1 MINDALAGKIQLIVT
16 KSVSR
21 FARNTVD
28 SLTTVRQLREKGIE
42 IYFEKENIWTLD
54 SKGELLISIMASI
67 AQEESRSISENVVW
81 GKRKSFADGKV
92 TVPFGRFLGYDRGED
107 GSLVLNEDE
116 AKIVKRIFAMFLQGM
131 TPYGIANRL
140 TAEGIL
146 TPGKKK
152 KWSATTVK
160 SILGNEKYKGDALLQ
175 KTYTVD
181 FLTKKKKNNEGE
193 IPQYYVENNHEPI
206 IDKEIFDMVQRELAR
221 RESGKNRHSGVH
233 IFSGKIK
240 CGECGS
246 WFGSKIW
253 HSNDKYRRVIWQC
266 NRKYDGK
273 KCSAPHVDDKAI
285 EQAFI
290 KATNIIITE
299 KKQILADY
307 AAIKT
312 MLFGTENLEKQKA
325 ELRQEM
331 DVVSGMIQDAINE
344 NARVALNQ
352 EDFKRRYES
361 LAKRFD
367 ETKAKYD
374 SVCTDIDGRRIRQAT
389 VEQFLTDLK
398 KRDELLTEFD
408 AELWHS
414 LVDFATV
421 YDAED
426 IRVTFKNGK
435 EV

>member
-1 MINDALAGKIQLIVT
+1 M
-16 KSVSR
+16 
-21 FARNTVD
+21 
-28 SLTTVRQLREKGIE
+28 
-42 IYFEKENIWTLD
+42 
-54 SKGELLISIMASI
+54 
-67 AQEESRSISENVVW
+67 
-81 GKRKSFADGKV
+81 
-92 TVPFGRFLGYDRGED
+92 
-107 GSLVLNEDE
+107 
-116 AKIVKRIFAMFLQGM
+116 
-131 TPYGIANRL
+131 
-140 TAEGIL
+140 
-146 TPGKKK
+146 
-152 KWSATTVK
+152 
-160 SILGNEKYKGDALLQ
+160 
-175 KTYTVD
+175 
-181 FLTKKKKNNEGE
+181 
-193 IPQYYVENNHEPI
+193 
-206 IDKEIFDMVQRELAR
+206 
-221 RESGKNRHSGVH
+221 
-233 IFSGKIK
+233 
-240 CGECGS
+240 
-246 WFGSKIW
+246 
-253 HSNDKYRRVIWQC
+253 IWQC